1 MNVILSIL
9 GVGLLFNAWYNGR
22 DFTKDEID
30 ELVKVPRMDGDG
42 RRIPGEVRRKELE
55 EMGRLGWMGVR
66 YGGFFDVCICW
77 PFFLLVPLLIYLSLF
92 VGLLETSLA

>member
-1 MNVILSIL
+1 MKVILRIL

-22 DFTKDEID
+22 EFTKDKID
-30 ELVKVPRMDGDG
+30 ELVKIPRMDGDG

-55 EMGRLGWMGVR
+55 EMGRLGRMGVR

-77 PFFLLVPLLIYLSLF
+77 NFLFLLF
-92 VGLLETSLA
+92 RC